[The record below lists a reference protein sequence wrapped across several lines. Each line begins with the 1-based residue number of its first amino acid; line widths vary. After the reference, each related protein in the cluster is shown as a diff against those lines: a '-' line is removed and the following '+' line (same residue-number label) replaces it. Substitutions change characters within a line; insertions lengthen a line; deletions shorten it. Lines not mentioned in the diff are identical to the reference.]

1 MGALTLSDMAQGGVP
16 VSSDVVVG
24 ALDDWAA
31 LLREQAPCGETAASL
46 DDLKGAWLSPRGRI
60 DALAV
65 VERHLAWLQAKQV
78 ELLAFISDHT
88 EGSASADVPAVGSDM
103 DAVFLGEWDCAVEE
117 VACALKLANS
127 TAAQRLETARLL
139 TGRHPATLGL
149 LADGEISYQQ
159 ARIVA
164 EQCAALA
171 VDVAGE
177 VERALVEKMPRQ
189 AAGQTRAAV
198 RRQVLRVDPEGAEG
212 RHQQRVRE
220 RKLLSYPQEDGMAL
234 FGAVLPAQR
243 AAVMQQVVEA
253 YAVGYGD
260 DGRTLDQKRVDALY
274 DLVVQQPRN
283 GARGAPSTA
292 AVVHVTVPIDVLMG
306 VDDGPGELKGYGPVT
321 AGQVRDIAFAAGT
334 VWRRL
339 LVQPAGGLLVKS
351 DPTTY
356 KPTAETA
363 RHVVARD
370 QYCAFPSCRMPASRC
385 DLDHVRAFDHARP
398 ERGGPTTP
406 ENLQPLCRR
415 HHRLKTHHPGW
426 RVGRDAR
433 TGDAVWTAPTG
444 HTYVNTP
451 PVYRE

>member
-1 MGALTLSDMAQGGVP
+1 MSEVVPGGVP
-16 VSSDVVVG
+16 FSTGVAAES
-24 ALDDWAA
+24 LDAWAS
-31 LLREQAPCGETAASL
+31 LLREQAPCGETAAAL
-46 DDLKGAWLSPRGRI
+46 DDLKGEWLSPRGRV

-65 VERHLAWLQAKQV
+65 VERHLGWLQAKQV
-78 ELLAFISDHT
+78 ELLALISDHA
-88 EGSASADVPAVGSDM
+88 EASAPSADVPAVGADI

-149 LADGEISYQQ
+149 LADGGISYQQ

-164 EQCAALA
+164 EQCAVLA

-177 VERALVEKMPRQ
+177 VERALVERMPQQ

-198 RRQVLRVDPEGAEG
+198 RRQVHRVDPEGAEA
-212 RHQQRVRE
+212 RHQERVRE

-243 AAVMQQVVEA
+243 AAVMEQVVEA

-260 DGRTLDQKRVDALY
+260 DGRTLDQKRADALY
-274 DLVVQQPRN
+274 DLVVEPRT
-283 GARGAPSTA
+283 GALESGGGAA
-292 AVVHVTVPIDVLMG
+292 AVVHVTVPLDVLMG

-321 AGQVRDIAFAAGT
+321 ASQVRELAFADGT

-339 LVQPAGGLLVKS
+339 LVQPASGLLVKT
-351 DPTTY
+351 DPLTY

-363 RHVVARD
+363 RHVIARD
-370 QYCAFPSCRMPASRC
+370 QYCAFPSCRMPARRC

-426 RVGRDAR
+426 RVARDPH
-433 TGDAVWTAPTG
+433 TGAAVWTAPTG
-444 HTYVNTP
+444 HTYINTP
-451 PVYRE
+451 PPVHRE

>member
-1 MGALTLSDMAQGGVP
+1 MSEVGQGGVG
-16 VSSDVVVG
+16 SES
-24 ALDDWAA
+24 LDAWAA
-31 LLREQAPCGETAASL
+31 LLREQAPSAETAASL
-46 DDLKGAWLSPRGRI
+46 DDLKGEWLSPRGRI

-78 ELLAFISDHT
+78 ELLAAISDHT
-88 EGSASADVPAVGSDM
+88 EVPTSSADGPAVGADM

-139 TGRHPATLGL
+139 SGRHPVTLGL

-159 ARIVA
+159 ARVVA
-164 EQCAALA
+164 EQCAVLA

-177 VERALVEKMPRQ
+177 VERALVERMPQQ

-198 RRQVLRVDPEGAEG
+198 RRQVHRVDPAGAEA
-212 RHQQRVRE
+212 RHHERVRE

-243 AAVMQQVVEA
+243 AAVMEQVVEA
-253 YAVGYGD
+253 YVVGYGD
-260 DGRTLDQKRVDALY
+260 DGRSLDQKRADALY
-274 DLVVQQPRN
+274 DLVVEPRN
-283 GARGAPSTA
+283 GAALEAPSRAA
-292 AVVHVTVPIDVLMG
+292 AVVHVTVPLDVLMG
-306 VDDGPGELKGYGPVT
+306 LDDGPGELKGYGPVT
-321 AGQVRDIAFAAGT
+321 AGQVREIAFAGGT

-339 LVQPAGGLLVKS
+339 LVQPASGLLVKT
-351 DPTTY
+351 DPLTY
-356 KPTAETA
+356 KPTAEAA

-385 DLDHVRAFDHARP
+385 DLDHVRPFDHARP

-433 TGDAVWTAPTG
+433 TGNAVWTAPTG
-444 HTYVNTP
+444 HTYINTP
-451 PVYRE
+451 PVCRE

>member
-1 MGALTLSDMAQGGVP
+1 MSEVVPGGVP
-16 VSSDVVVG
+16 VSTGVG
-24 ALDDWAA
+24 AESLDAWAA
-31 LLREQAPCGETAASL
+31 LLREQAPCGETAAAL
-46 DDLKGAWLSPRGRI
+46 DDLKGEWLSPRGRV

-65 VERHLAWLQAKQV
+65 VERHLGWLQAKQV
-78 ELLAFISDHT
+78 ELLALISDHT
-88 EGSASADVPAVGSDM
+88 EGSAQADVPGVGADM

-127 TAAQRLETARLL
+127 TASQRLDTARLL
-139 TGRHPATLGL
+139 TARHPATLGL

-164 EQCAALA
+164 EQCAVLA

-177 VERALVEKMPRQ
+177 VERALVERMPQQ

-198 RRQVLRVDPEGAEG
+198 RRQVHLVDPEGAG
-212 RHQQRVRE
+212 ARHQERVRE

-260 DGRTLDQKRVDALY
+260 DGRTLDQKRADALY
-274 DLVVQQPRN
+274 DLVVEPRT
-283 GARGAPSTA
+283 GALESGDRVG
-292 AVVHVTVPIDVLMG
+292 AVVHVTVPLDVLMG

-321 AGQVRDIAFAAGT
+321 AGQVREIAFAGGT

-339 LVQPAGGLLVKS
+339 LVQPGSGLLVKV

-356 KPTAETA
+356 KPTADTA

-426 RVGRDAR
+426 RVARDAH
-433 TGDAVWTAPTG
+433 TGAAVWTAPTG
-444 HTYVNTP
+444 HTYVNSP